1 MRPDTIHLAY
11 LIPAVMLSIEL
22 AIDETLDERPILDE
36 VHFQLASMLLLGVL
50 DHNTSVFA

>member
-1 MRPDTIHLAY
+1 
-11 LIPAVMLSIEL
+11 MLSIEL